1 MAITKTLIGTNPD
14 GSNKYDYLYEGH
26 PDGGL
31 MFTGKVAGTV
41 MLSDGTAYN
50 VTPDVIETAPG
61 HAGGILHHIEKMHE
75 ASGDIPGF
83 VHSCSDTCGPE
94 ADKPK
99 PDSDTPNL
107 PTA

>member
-1 MAITKTLIGTNPD
+1 MAITKTLVGTNPD
-14 GSNKYDYLYEGH
+14 GTNLYNYFYAGH

-41 MLSDGTAYN
+41 TLKDGTSYD

-61 HAGGILHHIEKMHE
+61 HAGGILHYIEKMHE
-75 ASGDIPGF
+75 NSGDLGPDF
-83 VHSCSDTCGPE
+83 KHSCSDTCGPE

-99 PDSDTPNL
+99 ADPAP
-107 PTA
+107 PAAA